1 MHNRFLKE
9 SSGGDPERNAFP
21 EQKKDGHLDIYV
33 LKEEN
38 KNRSEHAG
46 CYSEIRVS

>member
-9 SSGGDPERNAFP
+9 SSGGDQERNTFP

-33 LKEEN
+33 LKEEKKIEVN
-38 KNRSEHAG
+38 MQVVTQK
-46 CYSEIRVS
+46 